1 MLEIA
6 SKSNLFEFRS
16 KNYDLFSRTH
26 IMGVINVTP
35 DSFSDGGKFLDVH
48 SAVDH
53 GLRLEQEG
61 ADFLDV
67 GGESTRPGSEPIL
80 IDEELKRVVPVIEE
94 LSQKIKIP
102 ISVDTYK
109 SEVAKKALQAG
120 AEIINDISGLRFDP
134 KMIQVA
140 QEFHCPVILMH
151 IQGTPKNMQE
161 NPIYQ
166 DVVREVK
173 DYFQERIR
181 FAVSS
186 GVDESRLILDP
197 GIGFGKNFEH
207 NLSLLNS
214 LFLFKSLE
222 RPVLV
227 GVSRKSFVGKILDL
241 PVTERLE
248 GSLAALAYSVWQG
261 ANIVRVHDVK
271 ESVRAA
277 RVIDRLKNS

>member
-161 NPIYQ
+161 NPVYQ

>member
-1 MLEIA
+1 
-6 SKSNLFEFRS
+6 
-16 KNYDLFSRTH
+16 
-26 IMGVINVTP
+26 MGVINVTP
-35 DSFSDGGKFLDVH
+35 DSFSDGGKFFDVH

-61 ADFLDV
+61 ADIVDV

-80 IDEELKRVVPVIEE
+80 IDEELKRVIPVIEA

-109 SEVAKKALQAG
+109 AEVAKKALEAG
-120 AEIINDISGLRFDP
+120 ADIINDISGLRFDP

-161 NPIYQ
+161 NPVYE
-166 DVVREVK
+166 DVVREIK

-214 LFLFKSLE
+214 LLLFKSLE
-222 RPVLV
+222 RPILV